1 VDALIDALRDPL
13 PRVQLAAAQALGK
26 ARAQRAAPALEALA
40 KQLSTQDAA
49 RVRRVLREL
58 AATASEAAR
67 AEELELLN
75 ERLRKLVARVEQLE
89 ARVESKNA

>member
-1 VDALIDALRDPL
+1 M
-13 PRVQLAAAQALGK
+13 
-26 ARAQRAAPALEALA
+26 
-40 KQLSTQDAA
+40 
-49 RVRRVLREL
+49 RRVLREL